1 MPRPPVIELTG
12 FPVPVY
18 ALRRYRPQRRGP
30 QDEFSKNII
39 ALKYD
44 SEEAIKYFANM
55 IMGRL
60 RTKGIPC
67 KPDLIA
73 TVPGEG
79 RGLPSVGKR
88 IAPLLKCK
96 FRADVLVP
104 TEIAGSTRR
113 PYDKPTFEERRKSMR
128 LKARIRDKSIL
139 LLDDVIT
146 SHATMQAALKC
157 ILDGHPSVAVAV
169 ALGYSGDQQSFA

>member
-1 MPRPPVIELTG
+1 MGAWGGWELVLLSCREFSSGRNGLLIGGVLPRPPVIELTG
-12 FPVPVY
+12 FPAPVY
-18 ALRRYRPQRRGP
+18 ALRRYRPQRRGL
-30 QDEFSKNII
+30 QDEFSRNII

-44 SEEAIKYFANM
+44 SEDAIKYFANM

-88 IAPLLKCK
+88 IAPLLQCK

-128 LKARIRDKSIL
+128 LKARIRDKRHL
-139 LLDDVIT
+139 
-146 SHATMQAALKC
+146 AT
-157 ILDGHPSVAVAV
+157 G
-169 ALGYSGDQQSFA
+169 